1 MIRFSLKLLLGHL
14 FRECTEK
21 ISKKRDFDFPY
32 EGWLRASNPQKSRP
46 QRLVRPEENAT
57 GGSHSSHDDIDETLA
72 HTKTAGPG
80 SETEVELS
88 ALGVGLGHNEIRIG
102 DGQLADGDPQINLQ
116 VLEATACVEVTE
128 LVAAPHFLCNSARSG
143 GKNHLGKPFVIRNY
157 F

>member
-1 MIRFSLKLLLGHL
+1 MWHA
-14 FRECTEK
+14 EK
-21 ISKKRDFDFPY
+21 SGSYTVKS
-32 EGWLRASNPQKSRP
+32 GASNPQKSRP

-128 LVAAPHFLCNSARSG
+128 LVAG
-143 GKNHLGKPFVIRNY
+143 GEFDR
-157 F
+157 